1 MAANVVFIR
10 ALNFVNE
17 KIFLNNTLVSTI
29 ALNGSL
35 VSIYL

>member
-10 ALNFVNE
+10 ALYFVNE
-17 KIFLNNTLVSTI
+17 KIFSINTLVSTI
-29 ALNGSL
+29 ALNGYL